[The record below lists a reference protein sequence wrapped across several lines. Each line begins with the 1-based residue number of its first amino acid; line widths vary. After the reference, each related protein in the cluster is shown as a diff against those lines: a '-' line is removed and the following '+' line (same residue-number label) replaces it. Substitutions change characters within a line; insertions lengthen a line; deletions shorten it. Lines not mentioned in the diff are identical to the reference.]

1 MNQLGRVALELRC
14 ISLEQ
19 SFKTFPRFRP
29 IFSEKRNL
37 GEVEAGVPK
46 FRIGRERFLER
57 GFGLIVL
64 GLPHQDHAAK
74 ILRFG
79 EIGLAR
85 VDAVEFLERLVVIGG
100 AEFAE
105 RLVVH

>member
-1 MNQLGRVALELRC
+1 M
-14 ISLEQ
+14 
-19 SFKTFPRFRP
+19 
-29 IFSEKRNL
+29 
-37 GEVEAGVPK
+37 
-46 FRIGRERFLER
+46 ER

-74 ILRFG
+74 ILRFR